1 MDSHKFSGR
10 VMERKLENIERISL
24 DKWSKNRL
32 ESESENCYNF
42 VRSCFTK
49 KTLLPEDPS
58 LVFQK

>member
-10 VMERKLENIERISL
+10 VMEPKLENIERISL

-42 VRSCFTK
+42 VRSC
-49 KTLLPEDPS
+49 E
-58 LVFQK
+58 